1 MHQIIFLGAADSI
14 ETMPIDENPSE
25 SYPCMS
31 SQQFHREARAQLYAL
46 VTGEF
51 VDEAGE
57 MEYLDRILSDEGP
70 YIYQLDL
77 ILRESLARLDEDQV
91 ENLAQIWAECKEIEV
106 MDLVAS
112 DLHDFMFQ
120 LIHFCQ
126 IACNDDLGIY
136 IYSDD

>member
-1 MHQIIFLGAADSI
+1 MPQIIFLAAADSI
-14 ETMPIDENPSE
+14 ETIPIDENPAE

-31 SQQFHREARAQLYAL
+31 SQQFHRDARAQLYAL
-46 VTGEF
+46 VIGKF
-51 VDEAGE
+51 VDEAGQ

-70 YIYQLDL
+70 YIYQLDT

-91 ENLAQIWAECKEIEV
+91 EDLAKIWAECEEIEI
-106 MDLVAS
+106 MDLGAS

-126 IACNDDLGIY
+126 IACNDDLGVY